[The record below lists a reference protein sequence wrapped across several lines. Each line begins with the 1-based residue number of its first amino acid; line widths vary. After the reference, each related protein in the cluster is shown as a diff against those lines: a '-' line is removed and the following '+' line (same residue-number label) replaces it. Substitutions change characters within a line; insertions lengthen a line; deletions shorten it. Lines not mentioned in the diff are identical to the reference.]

1 MDPPVGLSTLSP
13 RRLIVLLVVLGGVC
27 SIGPIATDLF
37 LPALPS
43 VAADLGASTQSIA
56 LTMTTFLAGLAL
68 GQMLAGPLS
77 DTYGRR
83 RPLLV
88 GMVVFTAS
96 SLLCAFT
103 PSAGVL
109 IALRAVQGL
118 SGAAGLVI
126 AYAVITDYVRGRRAA
141 RLLSRL
147 AIISGVA
154 PIIAPLAGAQIL
166 RFTSWR
172 GVFVVV
178 AALGLLLLVG
188 VVFGMRESLPAER
201 RSAGGLSTTLRT
213 MSALSRDA
221 TFMGL
226 SVSSALSFVAFFAYL
241 AGSSFVY
248 QDVYHVS
255 PMTFSVLFS
264 LNALGMLGANQ
275 LNHRLLARFRPRTLL
290 LASLIVSAIAGA
302 VVLAVAL
309 VGGLGLLALAVPL
322 FVFVASLGLMMPD
335 ATAMALS
342 LHPDAAGSAS
352 AYFGTMRLALGALAT
367 PLVGIGGSVS
377 AVPMATVIA
386 VSAVASLGVLMAIWR
401 RTAAIETVRETPEEE
416 MADMPVG

>member
-1 MDPPVGLSTLSP
+1 MDPPLGLSSISP
-13 RRLIVLLVVLGGVC
+13 RRLIILLVVLGGVC

-68 GQMLAGPLS
+68 GQMLVGPLS

-201 RSAGGLSTTLRT
+201 RSARGLSTTLRT

-377 AVPMATVIA
+377 AVPMASVIA
-386 VSAVASLGVLMAIWR
+386 VSALASLGVLMTIWR

-416 MADMPVG
+416 LADMPVG